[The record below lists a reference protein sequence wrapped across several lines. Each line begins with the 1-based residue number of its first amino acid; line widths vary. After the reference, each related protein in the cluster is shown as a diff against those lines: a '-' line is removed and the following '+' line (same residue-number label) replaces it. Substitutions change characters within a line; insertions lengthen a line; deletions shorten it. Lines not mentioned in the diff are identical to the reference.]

1 MSKIILG
8 LDLGSNSLGWALLSA
23 NVATSGKIKPT
34 DIIDMGVRIFP
45 KAVEEKT
52 PTPKSQKRRNSR
64 LARRVIQRRSRRK
77 QKLLNYLIRIN
88 LLPLELKGHL
98 QPEIILNSLG
108 DPYQLRAKA
117 LDKGLTAHELG
128 RVLLHLVQRRGFL
141 SNKKTLLGQDMLDDP
156 DLLAVLGEEEEFDD
170 KGEEG
175 EFKKEIS
182 ALRLEIKNAG
192 FRTLGE
198 YLASKTKDEC
208 KRNRDGQHLR
218 TDRQMYLE
226 ELVLICK
233 RQASCHKVLTEEVQ
247 ADIEDIIFFQR
258 PLKLK
263 KGRVGKCSLELKNK
277 RAAIARLEYQQFR
290 YLQDINNI
298 EHFDANTEQW
308 IKLTQ
313 EDKQTLKQLFKTS
326 EKVTFPALRKA
337 LGLQRGTEINL
348 DSGVKSLKGNITAS
362 KIRKVLPQWDSYSEQ
377 QQQALVEDLLSIK
390 KKSALK
396 QRLMSHWQL
405 TGKQALHLCLLEFEP
420 GHGSHSLK
428 AIKNLLPHLEKGL
441 IYSEAIKVSGYDEV
455 KETALQNKLAMPPE
469 LTNPIVNKGLHELRR
484 VVNGLIATYGKPD
497 IIRIEMARDLEMNT
511 ENYANFIRQQRIN
524 TKLNERAT
532 EAFRGVQTG
541 ISASKYP
548 SRDQKI
554 KYRLWLDQNHC
565 CAYSGKTIS
574 LKALFSADIEI
585 DHILP
590 YSLSLDN
597 SYINKVV
604 CFAKENQLKG
614 QKTPKSAFGSN
625 EAKWNQITQAINKWP
640 KQLENKKKR
649 FYILTSELRER
660 DFITTQLNDTRY
672 MSREAGQYLNTVCS
686 DITFSKGVVTSWLR
700 SQWKLNSLIGT
711 SARKDRDDH
720 RHHAIDAAVTACIDL
735 GLYQRLVATAKSLE
749 ESGSAL
755 NMYQIAVKSPLP
767 DIRNKLA
774 EKLANI
780 IIAHTPLRK
789 LTGAIHEETGVGFI
803 EGIGNVYRRRLDP
816 QFDLKAAAKII
827 DPIVKG
833 RVIAHLE
840 KYNGKAKDAFSP
852 EDKLLHLD
860 NKTLIKRVRIVQ
872 SKTTRER
879 LEKNKFAIKDKAGK
893 PFKWHAYGNIHHVE
907 ILHNKTTQKYRGEFI
922 TMQQATA
929 RARGILR
936 AKVPIIQ
943 TDHGDQWE
951 YLMALHINDL
961 VELNHE
967 QTTKI
972 YRVQKLDR
980 GTARIVLRLHTASTL
995 NNSEE
1000 SISGAIK
1007 VLCETYKMKSIKV
1020 NAIGRR
1026 LND

>member
-8 LDLGSNSLGWALLSA
+8 LDLGSNSLGWALLAA
-23 NVATSGKIKPT
+23 NINANGKIQPT
-34 DIIDMGVRIFP
+34 NIIDMGVRIFP

-52 PTPKSQKRRNSR
+52 PTPKNQKRRNSR
-64 LARRVIQRRSRRK
+64 LARRVIQRRARRK

-117 LDKGLTAHELG
+117 LDKDLTAHELG

-156 DLLAVLGEEEEFDD
+156 DLIAVLGEEEFDD
-170 KGEEG
+170 QGEEG
-175 EFKKEIS
+175 DFKKEIS

-198 YLASKTKDEC
+198 YLASKTIHEC

-218 TDRQMYLE
+218 TDRQMYLQ
-226 ELVLICK
+226 ELALIFE
-233 RQASCHKVLTEEVQ
+233 RQASCHKVLTEEIQ

-258 PLKLK
+258 PLRLK
-263 KGRVGKCSLELKNK
+263 KDRVGKCSLEPKNK

-298 EHFDANTEQW
+298 EYFDANTEQW

-313 EDKQTLKQLFKTS
+313 EDKQCLKQLFENS

-337 LGLQRGTEINL
+337 LGLQSKAQINL
-348 DSGVKSLKGNITAS
+348 DSGVKSLKGNITATS
-362 KIRKVLPQWDSYSEQ
+362 IRKVLPQWDSYSDQ

-396 QRLMSHWQL
+396 RRLMDHWQFN
-405 TGKQALHLCLLEFEP
+405 GEQALHLCLLEFEP
-420 GHGSHSLK
+420 GHGGYSLK
-428 AIKNLLPHLEKGL
+428 AIKNLLPYLNDGMELSKAR
-441 IYSEAIKVSGYDEV
+441 IAAGYDYEV
-455 KETALQNKLAMPPE
+455 KEITLQNKLGMPPE
-469 LTNPIVNKGLHELRR
+469 FPNPIVNKGLHELRR

-497 IIRIEMARDLEMNT
+497 TIRIEMARDLEMNT
-511 ENYANFIRQQRIN
+511 ERYAKHMRQQRIN
-524 TKLNERAT
+524 TKINERAT
-532 EAFRGVQTG
+532 EAFRGIQTG
-541 ISASKYP
+541 INASKYP

-604 CFAKENQLKG
+604 CFAKENQFKG
-614 QKTPKSAFGSN
+614 QLTPKDAFSSN
-625 EAKWNQITQAINKWP
+625 EEKWNQITQALTKWP
-640 KQLENKKKR
+640 KQLDNKKKR

-660 DFITTQLNDTRY
+660 DFIATQLNDTRY
-672 MSREAGQYLNTVCS
+672 MSREAGQYLKTVCS

-711 SARKDRDDH
+711 TASKDRDDH
-720 RHHAIDAAVTACIDL
+720 RHHAIDAAVTACIDR
-735 GLYQRLVATAKSLE
+735 GLYQGLVATAKSLE
-749 ESGSAL
+749 EHGSEL

-767 DIRNKLA
+767 DIRNQLADKLDG
-774 EKLANI
+774 I

-827 DPIVKG
+827 DPVVKD

-840 KYNGKAKDAFSP
+840 KYNGKAKDAFAP
-852 EDKLLHLD
+852 EVKLLHLD
-860 NKTLIKRVRIVQ
+860 NKTLIKRVRVVQ

-907 ILHNKTTQKYRGEFI
+907 ILRNKNTQKYRGEFI

-929 RARGILR
+929 RARGVLR
-936 AKVPIIQ
+936 DQAPIIQ

-951 YLMALHINDL
+951 YLMALHINDM
-961 VELNHE
+961 VELNHG

-995 NNSEE
+995 NNNEQ

-1007 VLCETYKMKSIKV
+1007 VLCETYKMKGIKV
-1020 NAIGRR
+1020 NAIGKR